1 MPLTP
6 AEVHNVAFKKP
17 PIGKR
22 GYDEEEVDA
31 FLDIVEVELSRLI
44 EENSE
49 LRGRPGGAPAPSAA
63 EPSAGGDGSAELGA
77 AQEENNRLRAHIAEL
92 ERALT
97 QGKDQTQAQLVTAQQ
112 QLQSAEQQLA
122 ETRQQIDA
130 ARQEAENQRQQAAAL
145 GQQLE
150 QVQAAHNELATQVAQ
165 GGGAPATGA
174 SSTTDHATQ
183 AVQMLALAQQTA
195 DQHLAQSRA
204 EAERLVNEARSG
216 ADSTLADAKNR
227 SEQQLAEAQARA
239 DKLDQESSARA
250 TQTVQD
256 AEQRAATITAQLEQR
271 KAALER
277 RLEELR
283 TFEREY
289 RTRLKS
295 YLESQLRDL
304 DASGRAEPANNRA
317 GTEGSYAEAQAH
329 N

>member
-44 EENSE
+44 EENND
-49 LRGRPGGAPAPSAA
+49 LRARMSSGQPAPS
-63 EPSAGGDGSAELGA
+63 GGGGGGVDPAELA
-77 AQEENNRLRAHIAEL
+77 AAREENGRMQNRIAEL
-92 ERALT
+92 ERALN
-97 QGKDQTQAQLVTAQQ
+97 QGKNGAQQ
-112 QLQSAEQQLA
+112 QVVQLQQQVAALEQQLA
-122 ETRQQIDA
+122 ENRK
-130 ARQEAENQRQQAAAL
+130 
-145 GQQLE
+145 QLE
-150 QVQAAHNELATQVAQ
+150 QAQQNLVEAQRSAVAAPKAGSQ
-165 GGGAPATGA
+165 PAEH
-174 SSTTDHATQ
+174 HAQ

-195 DQHLAQSRA
+195 DQHLAQSKA
-204 EAERLVNEARSG
+204 EADRLLTEARQS
-216 ADSTLADAKNR
+216 AESTLAEAAERSNR
-227 SEQQLAEAQARA
+227 QLADADTRAKQLTDETNARA
-239 DKLDQESSARA
+239 A
-250 TQTVQD
+250 QTVSD

-271 KAALER
+271 RTALER

-304 DASGRAEPANNRA
+304 DASGKSDA
-317 GTEGSYAEAQAH
+317 TTGSGEYADVQQG
-329 N
+329 

>member
-44 EENSE
+44 EENND
-49 LRGRPGGAPAPSAA
+49 LRARAGSGQAPAQAA
-63 EPSAGGDGSAELGA
+63 DGAGATQSGADPAELA
-77 AQEENNRLRAHIAEL
+77 ALKDENGRLTGRITEL
-92 ERALT
+92 EKALT
-97 QGKDQTQAQLVTAQQ
+97 QGNDGAAQ
-112 QLQSAEQQLA
+112 QLQSLQQQLAQTEQQLTA
-122 ETRQQIDA
+122 NRADLEQA
-130 ARQEAENQRQQAAAL
+130 QQA
-145 GQQLE
+145 
-150 QVQAAHNELATQVAQ
+150 LAEARSARPATAQ
-165 GGGAPATGA
+165 GDAPAPLA
-174 SSTTDHATQ
+174 EHHQQ

-195 DQHLAQSRA
+195 DQHLAQSKA
-204 EAERLVNEARSG
+204 EAERLV
-216 ADSTLADAKNR
+216 T
-227 SEQQLAEAQARA
+227 EAQNAAKATVDAANERSTRQIGDAEQRA
-239 DKLDQESSARA
+239 KQLDEESTAKA

-256 AEQRAATITAQLEQR
+256 AEQRAATITAQFEQR

-277 RLEELR
+277 RVEELR

-304 DASGRAEPANNRA
+304 DASGKSEPA
-317 GTEGSYAEAQAH
+317 TPTSDYAEAQ
-329 N
+329 